1 MHFRR
6 VLRGVAIAFCFLAVL
21 GVISIA
27 GRWHISAYLAK
38 WQGKCLACTY
48 AEANEA
54 ARSSSAQHQSYVGE
68 RENVAVIATD
78 GDLSHFSS
86 SLGTFWAPKGT
97 DVAFLVAEQLD
108 GVYGPIVKDGVVL
121 DCGANIG
128 TFTRLALR
136 QGAAKVIA
144 IEPVEGNV
152 RSLERNFQDEIK
164 SGRVVVYPKG
174 VWNREEILEM
184 KEYDNS
190 ALDTFVLQQRSES
203 ASAPRIT
210 RLPVT
215 KIDQIVTK
223 LGLERVDMIKMDV
236 EGAEV
241 KALHGSAETLQR
253 FRPKLAIATENQA
266 SDVHDVPQTVR
277 EIHDGYRLRFGTP
290 SLQSDNA
297 VRPTVA
303 FFQTDS
309 E

>member
-1 MHFRR
+1 M
-6 VLRGVAIAFCFLAVL
+6 
-21 GVISIA
+21 
-27 GRWHISAYLAK
+27 
-38 WQGKCLACTY
+38 
-48 AEANEA
+48 
-54 ARSSSAQHQSYVGE
+54 
-68 RENVAVIATD
+68 AVIATD

-97 DVAFLVAEQLD
+97 DVTFLVAEQLD
-108 GVYGPIVKDGVVL
+108 GVYGPITKDGVVL

-128 TFTRLALR
+128 TFTRLALQ

-152 RSLERNFQDEIK
+152 RSLQRNFQDEIK

-174 VWNREEILEM
+174 VWDREEVLEM

-190 ALDTFVLQQRSES
+190 ALDTFVLQERSES
-203 ASAPRIT
+203 QKPPKIT

-215 KIDQIVTK
+215 TIDRIVEELK
-223 LGLERVDMIKMDV
+223 LERVDMIKMDV

-241 KALHGSAETLQR
+241 KALHGSAGTLR
-253 FRPKLAIATENQA
+253 RLRPNLVIATENQA
-266 SDVHDVPQTVR
+266 SDAHDVPETVK
-277 EIHDGYRLRFGTP
+277 EIHAGYRLRFGSP

-303 FFQTDS
+303 FFEADPQLQ
-309 E
+309 